1 MNKQKADEECQ
12 KRFVIKA
19 TSEEAYDEVTKVLQ
33 GMSQTDY
40 VNTYMKKRG
49 LSMLWV
55 TKVPGMGYVLAK
67 LKDDGKI
74 REYDN
79 DVVLS
84 SL

>member
-19 TSEEAYDEVTKVLQ
+19 TSDAAYDEVAKVLQ
-33 GMSQTDY
+33 GLSQTESI
-40 VNTYMKKRG
+40 MKKHG
-49 LSMLWV
+49 LSMFWV
-55 TKVPGMGYVLAK
+55 TNVPGMGYVLAK
-67 LKDDGKI
+67 LRDDGKI
-74 REYDN
+74 REYAN

>member
-1 MNKQKADEECQ
+1 MNKQKADEECP

-19 TSEEAYDEVTKVLQ
+19 TSDAAYDEVAKVLQ
-33 GMSQTDY
+33 VLPQTDH
-40 VNTYMKKRG
+40 VNTYMKKHG

-55 TKVPGMGYVLAK
+55 TNVPGMGYVLAK
-67 LKDDGKI
+67 LRDDGKI
-74 REYDN
+74 REYAN